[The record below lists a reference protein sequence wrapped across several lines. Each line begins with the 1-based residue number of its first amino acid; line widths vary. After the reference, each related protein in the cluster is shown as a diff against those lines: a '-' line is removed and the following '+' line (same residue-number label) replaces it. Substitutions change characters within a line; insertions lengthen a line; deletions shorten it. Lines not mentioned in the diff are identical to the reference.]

1 VCPIAT
7 DVRPTDEKVM
17 ILIDLGKER
26 NCADDP
32 RVDVP
37 VDSDPFSDS
46 DASVSDSHST
56 TEAYPQYILA
66 REDWFVKINSSYKT
80 RHTFAQ
86 LHHCANVCDS
96 ALNESKSI
104 TGDRWEDLVMLVDAS
119 QLSRDE
125 KANELINIVMKLVN
139 CHRLGPTTNFTA
151 EMVRNTLYLEGSQE
165 AFTGTPDETACTA
178 LCVMLPNEEQRR
190 LQQYA
195 DYGLGEL
202 KNDAVYQEAVQLRQL
217 ARPCDPV
224 DTYRLLLERR
234 ALRVHMQCIEVLIG
248 PDPFT
253 VCKKVFNIE
262 NIQLRGALLKGI
274 VLPEGCGSC
283 ELVVQLLNWRGS
295 VLTPPVTKPEH
306 VAAYLVLALHY
317 TGEELLGLL
326 EQWHY
331 DKTGLVLHPEA
342 LFPRLEPSVSQEI
355 TGTSGLNEPG
365 VFYARYDEES
375 DEDEGSWHSSAG
387 TDISGWCEDERD
399 SESW

>member
-46 DASVSDSHST
+46 DASVGDSHST

-96 ALNESKSI
+96 ALNESKSV

-119 QLSRDE
+119 QLSRNE

-331 DKTGLVLHPEA
+331 DKTGLRLHQEA
-342 LFPRLEPSVSQEI
+342 LFPRLAPPVSQEI
-355 TGTSGLNEPG
+355 TGTSVVTEPG
-365 VFYARYDEES
+365 VFYAP
-375 DEDEGSWHSSAG
+375 
-387 TDISGWCEDERD
+387 
-399 SESW
+399 